1 MSIKVIEGS
10 CNGCEACVPVCPYGA
25 ISVQDGIACIDL
37 DNCNLCGACVS
48 ECPFEAIVIEKETTH
63 LRSPSDYYGV
73 LVYGERTSEE
83 IHRVVYELLSKGR
96 ELADKLNTQLAVA
109 LVVDKEFP
117 TKDEITDGIIARG
130 ADTVY
135 IVKNKTFK
143 EFLIEPYTDALVYL
157 IKKYKPEIVLAGA
170 TSEGRSLLP
179 RVAARLKTGL
189 TADCTGLDINEDGLL
204 VQTRPAFGGN
214 IMARIICKH
223 RRPQMATVRYKVME
237 EAIEQKRN
245 GEVVIEEFVPKAS
258 RTELLKDVLDET
270 QKINLEDADII
281 VSGGRGIQDAKN
293 FALLQ
298 EFADLL
304 GAALGSSRPPVD
316 DGWIPYSHQVG
327 QTGKTVRPKVYIACG
342 ISGSIQHLAGMSSSD
357 YIIAINK
364 DPDAP
369 IFKVAD
375 LGIVGDLFEVVP
387 ELIKRL
393 KVEM

>member
-135 IVKNKTFK
+135 IVRNETFK